1 MIFMKWRVSW
11 WLNNLRQVC
20 MKLELE
26 QDICDLSGV
35 RVALYFP
42 KDRDKVKDIIEEKFN
57 LIENPK
63 EFPDK
68 EKQ

>member
-1 MIFMKWRVSW
+1 
-11 WLNNLRQVC
+11 